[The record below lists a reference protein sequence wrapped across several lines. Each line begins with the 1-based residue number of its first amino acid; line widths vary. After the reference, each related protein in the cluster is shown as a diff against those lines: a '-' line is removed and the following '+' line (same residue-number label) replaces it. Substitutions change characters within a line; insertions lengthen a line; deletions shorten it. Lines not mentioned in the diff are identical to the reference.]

1 MAVEV
6 TTGEERQARIPGRDL
21 VLALLREPVVLLA
34 VVFLVALAVAAAFAS
49 WLAPYDPLMPNI
61 FAGRLP
67 PLSEAKGM
75 GGVAQFHLLGTD
87 ALGRDMLTR
96 LMYGAQ
102 ASVAVGVVAESV
114 ENVLVMYAGRI
125 IERGPTAEVIARPA
139 HPYTVGLMNSV
150 PRAERK
156 GSEAHD
162 HRGRA
167 TGADRDPA
175 RLRLPPSLRAK
186 PAHLRERAAGIAPG
200 RGRPRERLPFR
211 GGGAGWL
218 SGRRTGGPR
227 SRSGSRPSWS
237 ARAITQAPAISLR
250 HRSAEQAALRR
261 RTLAGNSHVAAA
273 RPTLFA
279 SSTSAPSRKGPDL
292 QGFALTRS

>member
-6 TTGEERQARIPGRDL
+6 TTGEERQARITGRDL

-156 GSEAHD
+156 DRKLATIEGAPPVLTAIPPGCAFHPRCGRSQPTCASARPELHPVAA
-162 HRGRA
+162 GRA
-167 TGADRDPA
+167 SACHFA
-175 RLRLPPSLRAK
+175 EEVL
-186 PAHLRERAAGIAPG
+186 
-200 RGRPRERLPFR
+200 
-211 GGGAGWL
+211 GG
-218 SGRRTGGPR
+218 
-227 SRSGSRPSWS
+227 
-237 ARAITQAPAISLR
+237 
-250 HRSAEQAALRR
+250 
-261 RTLAGNSHVAAA
+261 
-273 RPTLFA
+273 
-279 SSTSAPSRKGPDL
+279 
-292 QGFALTRS
+292 